1 MIGAVKAYAWQLA
14 ALGLAG
20 LLLWQTL
27 RLADAEVD
35 AAHAHADLQ
44 TERAAADRTA
54 REQSE
59 HLRGLEGTHRE
70 ELNTSRAQGAAD
82 LAGARADADA
92 ALAARDR
99 LRNDLAAFITAHR
112 QAAQNRAAAGSCPA
126 DTGALDLLA
135 ELQRSADDRAG
146 ALAAIADDA
155 RARGKGCEREHDSAR
170 KMIDAARSE

>member
-1 MIGAVKAYAWQLA
+1 MIGAIKGYAWQLA

-27 RLADAEVD
+27 RLAGAEVE
-35 AAHAHADLQ
+35 AAQAHADLQ
-44 TERAAADRTA
+44 TERAAADRSA

-59 HLRGLEGTHRE
+59 RLRQLEGTHRE
-70 ELNTSRAQGAAD
+70 ELNTSRVQGAAD

-99 LRNDLAAFITAHR
+99 LRSDLAAFIVAHR
-112 QAAQNRAAAGSCPA
+112 QAAQDRAASGSCQA
-126 DTGALDLLA
+126 DSNALDLLA

-155 RARGKGCEREHDSAR
+155 RARGMGCEREHDSAR
-170 KMIDAARSE
+170 KMIDATRSE